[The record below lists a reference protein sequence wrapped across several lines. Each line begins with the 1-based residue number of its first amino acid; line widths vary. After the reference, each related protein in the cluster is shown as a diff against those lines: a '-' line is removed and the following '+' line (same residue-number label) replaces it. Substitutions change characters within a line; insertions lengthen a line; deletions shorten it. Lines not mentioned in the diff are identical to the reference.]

1 MGFTGF
7 AIAVAVF
14 LLLGIVVPRF
24 ALRRSVIAD
33 SPLEERFSEDLRIV
47 RQPRLAMADSGE
59 SGTIYMTERMMDTRQ
74 RKISLKEVAR
84 GRSKARARM
93 ATRGAYRARGYLGLG
108 VLGVVALAAWIGV
121 GVASW
126 PTWPAIV
133 LTLGIGAGSV
143 GFGYLLTEWAAGD
156 DIDREEIAKASQVLA
171 RAKRQRDRVHASRQ
185 ELEKIDE
192 ASQAAGGEVEVPVVS
207 AEHTDEVATAN
218 VVQENQ
224 DVVEHRVSE
233 AERRPAATV
242 ERGMAQV
249 EREVTQAGRE
259 VTKVEREVAR
269 VEAPSYT
276 LKRRTVAP
284 YQPQPTDEA
293 QVPYRP
299 KRAGERIGD
308 APIEAPNTAP
318 EMTGLEELRS
328 GLLAGGSTLD
338 ELLAQRRA

>member
-1 MGFTGF
+1 MDFDGF
-7 AIAVAVF
+7 AVAVAVF
-14 LLLGIVVPRF
+14 LLLGVAVPRF

-33 SPLEERFSEDLRIV
+33 SPLEERFSEDLRLV

-59 SGTIYMTERMMDTRQ
+59 SGTIYTTERMMDTRQ

-93 ATRGAYRARGYLGLG
+93 ATRGAYRVRGYLGLG
-108 VLGVVALAAWIGV
+108 VLGIVALVAWIGV

-133 LTLGIGAGSV
+133 ATLGIGAGSI

-156 DIDREEIAKASQVLA
+156 EIDREEISKASQVLA
-171 RAKRQRDRVHASRQ
+171 RAKRQRDRLQASRQ
-185 ELEKIDE
+185 ERETMNEESQTTGEK
-192 ASQAAGGEVEVPVVS
+192 SVTPVVS
-207 AEHTDEVATAN
+207 AEHTDEVATADVAEEDLG
-218 VVQENQ
+218 VVQG
-224 DVVEHRVSE
+224 RVGE
-233 AERRPAATV
+233 AEGRPVARMNRNV
-242 ERGMAQV
+242 AQAD
-249 EREVTQAGRE
+249 RD
-259 VTKVEREVAR
+259 VTKVEPAAVK

-284 YQPQPTDEA
+284 YQPQAVDEA
-293 QVPYRP
+293 EVPYRP

-308 APIEAPNTAP
+308 APVEAPNVAP
-318 EMTGLEELRS
+318 EMTGCEELRF

>member
-171 RAKRQRDRVHASRQ
+171 RAKRQRDRVQASRQ

-224 DVVEHRVSE
+224 DVVGHRVSE
-233 AERRPAATV
+233 AERRPAERRPAGTV
-242 ERGMAQV
+242 ERGM
-249 EREVTQAGRE
+249 TQAGRE